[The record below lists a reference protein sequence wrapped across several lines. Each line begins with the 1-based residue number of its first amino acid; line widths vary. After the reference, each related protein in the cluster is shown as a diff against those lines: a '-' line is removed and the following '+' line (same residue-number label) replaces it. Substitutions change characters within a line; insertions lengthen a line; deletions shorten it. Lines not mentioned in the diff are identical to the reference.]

1 MIFELYKKEGET
13 PLEAIEKFRKE
24 NVRFGDQKMTYAGR
38 LDPMA
43 EGVLLVLVGE
53 ECKNKDEYLGLD
65 KEYEFEI
72 LWGFQT
78 DTYDVL
84 GIPKQTGSD
93 PVLKKFKNFEFSNSL
108 KNKIVNLK
116 GKFIQKYPPYSS
128 MTVKG
133 KQLFQWAR
141 EGRLNEIEIPDAEIE
156 IYEAEFLENRK
167 IEKEELLKNILSRIE
182 KIKGDFRQ
190 EEIKKEWKNILNNNL
205 DVRVPSEFVISKFR
219 IKCSS
224 GTYVRGIA
232 NELGGIAYGIKRTR
246 IFI

>member
-1 MIFELYKKEGET
+1 MKYMIFELYKKEGET

-78 DTYDVL
+78 DTYDTL
-84 GIPKQTGSD
+84 GIPKINKRFKHSD
-93 PVLKKFKNFEFSNSL
+93 ILESVGMLEKM
-108 KNKIVNLK
+108 K
-116 GKFIQKYPPYSS
+116 GKFRQKYPPYSS

-141 EGRLNEIEIPDAEIE
+141 EGRLGEIKIPEQEVE
-156 IYEAEFLENRK
+156 IYNTELLG
-167 IEKEELLKNILSRIE
+167 EKYLSREELIENILKRID
-182 KIKGDFRQ
+182 KVKGDFRQ
-190 EEIKKEWKNILNNNL
+190 EEIKKKWSDIFSYLE
-205 DVRVPSEFVISKFR
+205 VEPPSRFLISKVK
-219 IKCSS
+219 IKCSG
-224 GTYVRGIA
+224 GTYIRGIA
-232 NELGGIAYGIKRTR
+232 NDLGGIVFSLKRTK
-246 IFI
+246 IYK

>member
-78 DTYDVL
+78 DTYDTL
-84 GIPKQTGSD
+84 GIPKINTRFKHSD
-93 PVLKKFKNFEFSNSL
+93 ILENVGMLEKM
-108 KNKIVNLK
+108 K
-116 GKFIQKYPPYSS
+116 GKFRQKYPPYSS

-141 EGRLNEIEIPDAEIE
+141 EERLTEIEIPDAEIE
-156 IYEAEFLENRK
+156 IYEAEFLGNRK
-167 IEKEELLKNILSRIE
+167 IEKEELLKNILSRID
-182 KIKGDFRQ
+182 KVAGDFRQ

-224 GTYVRGIA
+224 GTYVRGVA